1 MSSKNK
7 IYLYLA
13 IFLVTSLI
21 FFFLIIPY
29 FLKKIQEKSEELVS
43 LEKESVSLQKEIENL
58 RQLEGIY
65 QYYQPELVKVKEML
79 IDSEVPVEFINFLE
93 GNAQISQ
100 QEIDISLFPQ
110 KKTKDEPWPVLSF
123 RVSTS
128 GSPSEFLKF
137 LEKLENSPYLI
148 EIFNLNIQKMAGSD
162 VESVFFIKVFA
173 KND

>member
-13 IFLVTSLI
+13 IFLVISLI
-21 FFFLIIPY
+21 FLFLIIPY
-29 FLKKIQEKSEELVS
+29 FLKKIQEKSGELVS
-43 LEKESVSLQKEIENL
+43 LEKELVSLQKEIENL
-58 RQLEGIY
+58 RQLEGVY
-65 QYYQPELVKVKEML
+65 RDYQPELGKIKEML

-93 GNAQISQ
+93 GNAQISR
-100 QEIDISLFPQ
+100 QEIEISLFPQ
-110 KKTKDEPWPVLSF
+110 KQTKDEPWPTLF
-123 RVSTS
+123 FQVSTS

-148 EIFNLNIQKMAGSD
+148 EILNLNIQKLADSD
-162 VESVFFIKVFA
+162 AESVFLIKVFA